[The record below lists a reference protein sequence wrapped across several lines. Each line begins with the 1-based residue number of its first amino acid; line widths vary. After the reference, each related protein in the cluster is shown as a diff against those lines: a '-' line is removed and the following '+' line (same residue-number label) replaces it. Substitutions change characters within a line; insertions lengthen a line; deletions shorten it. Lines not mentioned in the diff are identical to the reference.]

1 MIRTTLNWTVKNLK
15 SMYDGKHT
23 LQMDHV
29 IQRQSGQWDGDR
41 LKKSLLIHSI
51 FANYPVPPV
60 YCLKEAISEKDY
72 SYSILDG
79 KQRLTTIFDYIDGRY
94 PLDTETPSVTI
105 DDTVYE
111 LGGKYFTDL
120 DTECQQELL
129 RFKFT
134 IYGFE
139 DADDDLIE
147 EIFFRLNNSTPLSKP
162 QKAMPLCGVEN
173 AKFIKSILS
182 DRFFSEICQF
192 SALQRRKSDDMCTL
206 LQAMMLLDNRYEG
219 YEFSSISADEIMRY
233 AASIKNNYSEEQKNR
248 LYDIIDYL
256 EKVFPEKDKLLKKI
270 NIPIVMLAADTA
282 MGDSY
287 DSVKNLY
294 RVGPMYFRQWF
305 SYFFTECYEEYKQY
319 CSSGSIKK
327 EKTLKRIEIMEAS
340 LVGYFELEEA
350 DKAEQ
355 EPSLPKEDA
364 PADESA
370 LTEECVSAGE
380 SVLANENVSVD
391 ESVLADEDASA
402 DESAPTKEDSSPKEP
417 TLPDASE
424 PSIDA
429 GLAESNPT
437 ANETE
442 NAVIE
447 ENADSSKDTG
457 YASVA
462 EDAASYT
469 ASDQTAYSKTSEV
482 EEPPEEFT
490 QDTE

>member
-1 MIRTTLNWTVKNLK
+1 MIKTTLNWTVKNLK

-51 FANYPVPPV
+51 LANYPVPPV
-60 YCLKEAISEKDY
+60 YCLKEAISDKDY

-79 KQRLTTIFDYIDGRY
+79 KQRLTTIFDFIDGRY
-94 PLDTETPSVTI
+94 PLDTETPAVTI

-120 DTECQQELL
+120 DIECQQELL

-219 YEFSSISADEIMRY
+219 YEFTSISADEIMRY

-282 MGDSY
+282 MGECY
-287 DSVKNLY
+287 DSLKNLY

-305 SYFFTECYEEYKQY
+305 SYFFAECYEEYKQY

-340 LVGYFELEEA
+340 LTDYFELEEA
-350 DKAEQ
+350 DKADETEQ
-355 EPSLPKEDA
+355 DTPLSGEDA
-364 PADESA
+364 SPAEESA
-370 LTEECVSAGE
+370 LT
-380 SVLANENVSVD
+380 D
-391 ESVLADEDASA
+391 
-402 DESAPTKEDSSPKEP
+402 DSTPL
-417 TLPDASE
+417 T
-424 PSIDA
+424 DA
-429 GLAESNPT
+429 GLTEIDPPAD
-437 ANETE
+437 ETE
-442 NAVIE
+442 SAAIE
-447 ENADSSKDTG
+447 ENAG

-462 EDAASYT
+462 EETASYT
-469 ASDQTAYSKTSEV
+469 APEQTGVSETEAA
-482 EEPPEEFT
+482 EEPPDGPI
-490 QDTE
+490 QDTQ

>member
-1 MIRTTLNWTVKNLK
+1 MIKTTLNWTVKNLK

-29 IQRQSGQWDGDR
+29 IQRQGLQWMDDR
-41 LKKSLLIHSI
+41 LKRSLLIHSI
-51 FANYPVPPV
+51 LANYPVPPV
-60 YCLKEAISEKDY
+60 YCLKESISEKDY

-79 KQRLTTIFDYIDGRY
+79 KQRLTTTFDFIDGRY

-120 DTECQQELL
+120 DVECQQELL

-173 AKFIKSILS
+173 AKFIKSVLS

-206 LQAMMLLDNRYEG
+206 LQAMMLLDNKYEG

-256 EKVFPEKDKLLKKI
+256 EKVFPEKDKMLKKI

-282 MGDSY
+282 MGDGY
-287 DSVKNLY
+287 DSLKNLY

-305 SYFFTECYEEYKQY
+305 SYFFSECYEEYKLY

-340 LVGYFELEEA
+340 LVKYFELEETGE
-350 DKAEQ
+350 AEQ
-355 EPSLPKEDA
+355 DTALSKEDA
-364 PADESA
+364 PADES
-370 LTEECVSAGE
+370 
-380 SVLANENVSVD
+380 
-391 ESVLADEDASA
+391 VLADEDSPV
-402 DESAPTKEDSSPKEP
+402 DESALTKEDASLGEAAP
-417 TLPDASE
+417 TDDSTPLT
-424 PSIDA
+424 DA
-429 GLAESNPT
+429 GLTESDPP
-437 ANETE
+437 ADETE
-442 NAVIE
+442 SAAIGDNVGCASASE
-447 ENADSSKDTG
+447 DT
-457 YASVA
+457 
-462 EDAASYT
+462 ASYT
-469 ASDQTAYSKTSEV
+469 ASEQTEFSEKAEV
-482 EEPPEEFT
+482 EEPPEESI

>member
-1 MIRTTLNWTVKNLK
+1 MIKTTLNWTVKNLK

-51 FANYPVPPV
+51 LANYPVPPV

-79 KQRLTTIFDYIDGRY
+79 KQRLTTIFDFIDGRY
-94 PLDTETPSVTI
+94 PLDTETPAVTI
-105 DDTVYE
+105 EDAVYE

-120 DTECQQELL
+120 DIECQQELL

-139 DADDDLIE
+139 DADDNLIE

-206 LQAMMLLDNRYEG
+206 LQGMMLLDNRYEG

-256 EKVFPEKDKLLKKI
+256 EKVFPEKDKMLKKI

-282 MGDSY
+282 MGDGY
-287 DSVKNLY
+287 DSLKNVY

-305 SYFFTECYEEYKQY
+305 SYFFDECYEDYKQY

-340 LVGYFELEEA
+340 LVSYFELEGTDKTEETEQDTPLSENDTSPAEEA
-350 DKAEQ
+350 ALTDNST
-355 EPSLPKEDA
+355 PLTDA
-364 PADESA
+364 DLTESDPPMGETESA
-370 LTEECVSAGE
+370 A
-380 SVLANENVSVD
+380 
-391 ESVLADEDASA
+391 
-402 DESAPTKEDSSPKEP
+402 
-417 TLPDASE
+417 
-424 PSIDA
+424 
-429 GLAESNPT
+429 
-437 ANETE
+437 
-442 NAVIE
+442 IE
-447 ENADSSKDTG
+447 ENTD
-457 YASVA
+457 YASASEYTVSY
-462 EDAASYT
+462 AASE
-469 ASDQTAYSKTSEV
+469 QTEVSEAD
-482 EEPPEEFT
+482 EAEKPPEGST
-490 QDTE
+490 QDTQ

>member
-1 MIRTTLNWTVKNLK
+1 MIKTTLNWTVKNLK

-51 FANYPVPPV
+51 LANYPVPPV

-79 KQRLTTIFDYIDGRY
+79 KQRLTTIFDFIDGRY

-120 DTECQQELL
+120 DVECQQELL

-206 LQAMMLLDNRYEG
+206 LQAMMLLDNKYEG

-256 EKVFPEKDKLLKKI
+256 EKVFPEKDKMLKKI

-282 MGDSY
+282 MGDGY
-287 DSVKNLY
+287 DSLKNLY

-305 SYFFTECYEEYKQY
+305 SYFFSECYEEYKLY

-340 LVGYFELEEA
+340 LVKYFELEETGE
-350 DKAEQ
+350 AEQ
-355 EPSLPKEDA
+355 DTALSKEDA
-364 PADESA
+364 PADES
-370 LTEECVSAGE
+370 
-380 SVLANENVSVD
+380 
-391 ESVLADEDASA
+391 VLADEDSPV
-402 DESAPTKEDSSPKEP
+402 DESALTKEDASLGEAAP
-417 TLPDASE
+417 TDDSTPLT
-424 PSIDA
+424 DA
-429 GLAESNPT
+429 GLTESDPP
-437 ANETE
+437 ADETE
-442 NAVIE
+442 SAAIGDNVGCASASE
-447 ENADSSKDTG
+447 DT
-457 YASVA
+457 
-462 EDAASYT
+462 ASYT
-469 ASDQTAYSKTSEV
+469 ASEQTEFSEKAEV
-482 EEPPEEFT
+482 EEPPEESI

>member
-1 MIRTTLNWTVKNLK
+1 MIKTTLNWTVKNLK
-15 SMYDGKHT
+15 NMYDGKHT
-23 LQMDHV
+23 LQMDHP
-29 IQRQSGQWDGDR
+29 IQRQNLQWLDDR
-41 LKKSLLIHSI
+41 LKRSLLIHSI
-51 FANYPVPPV
+51 LANYPVPPV

-79 KQRLTTIFDYIDGRY
+79 KQRLTTTFDFIDGRY

-120 DTECQQELL
+120 DVECQQELL

-206 LQAMMLLDNRYEG
+206 LQAMMLLDNKYEG

-256 EKVFPEKDKLLKKI
+256 EKVFPEKDKMLKKI

-282 MGDSY
+282 MGDGY
-287 DSVKNLY
+287 DSLKNLY

-305 SYFFTECYEEYKQY
+305 SYFFSECYEEYKLY

-340 LVGYFELEEA
+340 LVKYFELEETGE
-350 DKAEQ
+350 AEQ
-355 EPSLPKEDA
+355 DTALSKEDA
-364 PADESA
+364 PADES
-370 LTEECVSAGE
+370 
-380 SVLANENVSVD
+380 
-391 ESVLADEDASA
+391 VLADEDSPV
-402 DESAPTKEDSSPKEP
+402 DESALTKEDASLGEAAP
-417 TLPDASE
+417 TDDSTPLT
-424 PSIDA
+424 DA
-429 GLAESNPT
+429 GLTESDPP
-437 ANETE
+437 ADETE
-442 NAVIE
+442 SAAIGDNVGCASASE
-447 ENADSSKDTG
+447 DT
-457 YASVA
+457 
-462 EDAASYT
+462 ASYT
-469 ASDQTAYSKTSEV
+469 ASEQTEFSEKAEV
-482 EEPPEEFT
+482 EEPPEESI

>member
-1 MIRTTLNWTVKNLK
+1 MIKTTLNWTVKNLK

-51 FANYPVPPV
+51 LANYPVPPV

-256 EKVFPEKDKLLKKI
+256 EKVFPEKDKMLKKI

-282 MGDSY
+282 MGDGY
-287 DSVKNLY
+287 NPVRNVY

-305 SYFFTECYEEYKQY
+305 SYFFAECYEEYKQY

-327 EKTLKRIEIMEAS
+327 EKTLKRIEIMESS
-340 LVGYFELEEA
+340 LVGYFELTES

-355 EPSLPKEDA
+355 AKQDTPLSEDDTSPAEEP
-364 PADESA
+364 A
-370 LTEECVSAGE
+370 LTDDSTP
-380 SVLANENVSVD
+380 LTD
-391 ESVLADEDASA
+391 AD
-402 DESAPTKEDSSPKEP
+402 
-417 TLPDASE
+417 
-424 PSIDA
+424 
-429 GLAESNPT
+429 LAESDPPADKTESVAIGDN
-437 ANETE
+437 AN
-442 NAVIE
+442 
-447 ENADSSKDTG
+447 

-462 EDAASYT
+462 EDTASYSAPEQTGVSGTET
-469 ASDQTAYSKTSEV
+469 A
-482 EEPPEEFT
+482 EEPPDEPL
-490 QDTE
+490 QDTQ

>member
-1 MIRTTLNWTVKNLK
+1 MIKTTLSWTVKNLK

-29 IQRQSGQWDGDR
+29 IQRQSGQWDGDK

-51 FANYPVPPV
+51 LANYPVPPV

-79 KQRLTTIFDYIDGRY
+79 KQRLTTTFDFIDGRY

-120 DTECQQELL
+120 DVECQQELL

-219 YEFSSISADEIMRY
+219 YEFTSISADEIMRY
-233 AASIKNNYSEEQKNR
+233 AASIKNNYTEEQKNR

-256 EKVFPEKDKLLKKI
+256 EKVFPEKDKMLKKI

-282 MGDSY
+282 MGDGY
-287 DSVKNLY
+287 DPVKNVY

-305 SYFFTECYEEYKQY
+305 SYFFAECYEEYKQY

-327 EKTLKRIEIMEAS
+327 EKTLKRIEIMESS
-340 LVGYFELEEA
+340 LVGYFELEET

-355 EPSLPKEDA
+355 DTALSEEDS
-364 PADESA
+364 PADEAILTEEESSVDESA
-370 LTEECVSAGE
+370 LTEE
-380 SVLANENVSVD
+380 
-391 ESVLADEDASA
+391 
-402 DESAPTKEDSSPKEP
+402 DSSPEEP
-417 TLPDASE
+417 APSNDSE
-424 PSIDA
+424 PSADA
-429 GLAESNPT
+429 DLAGSNPPADEAESV
-437 ANETE
+437 A
-442 NAVIE
+442 IE
-447 ENADSSKDTG
+447 ENADTSKNTG
-457 YASVA
+457 YASSS
-462 EDAASYT
+462 EDTTSYIT
-469 ASDQTAYSKTSEV
+469 SDQTEYSEMSEV
-482 EEPPEEFT
+482 EEPPEELT
-490 QDTE
+490 QVTE

>member
-1 MIRTTLNWTVKNLK
+1 MIKTTLNWTVKNLK
-15 SMYDGKHT
+15 SMYDGKNT

-51 FANYPVPPV
+51 LANYPVPPI

-79 KQRLTTIFDYIDGRY
+79 KQRLTTIFDFIDGRY

-120 DTECQQELL
+120 DIECQQELL

-219 YEFSSISADEIMRY
+219 YEFASISADEIMRY
-233 AASIKNNYSEEQKNR
+233 ASHIKKNYSEEQKAR

-256 EKVFPEKDKLLKKI
+256 EKVFPEKDKMLKKI

-287 DSVKNLY
+287 DSLKNLY

-305 SYFFTECYEEYKQY
+305 SYFFDECYEDYKQY

-340 LVGYFELEEA
+340 LVDYFELNEAKQDGQDAPLSEENFPPAEPDRA
-350 DKAEQ
+350 DDVTPLADDVTAEDDLPIENKAEISGLQ
-355 EPSLPKEDA
+355 EQSDL
-364 PADESA
+364 
-370 LTEECVSAGE
+370 
-380 SVLANENVSVD
+380 
-391 ESVLADEDASA
+391 
-402 DESAPTKEDSSPKEP
+402 
-417 TLPDASE
+417 
-424 PSIDA
+424 
-429 GLAESNPT
+429 
-437 ANETE
+437 
-442 NAVIE
+442 
-447 ENADSSKDTG
+447 
-457 YASVA
+457 YSVA
-462 EDAASYT
+462 EGSDPYAAPEQAVPSG
-469 ASDQTAYSKTSEV
+469 ADV
-482 EEPPEEFT
+482 EEKPPEEVKH
-490 QDTE
+490 DTE

>member
-1 MIRTTLNWTVKNLK
+1 MIKTTLNWTVKNLK

-51 FANYPVPPV
+51 LANYPVPPV

-79 KQRLTTIFDYIDGRY
+79 KQRLTTIFDFIDGRY

-105 DDTVYE
+105 EDAVYE

-120 DTECQQELL
+120 DIECQQELL

-206 LQAMMLLDNRYEG
+206 LQGMMLLDNRYEG
-219 YEFSSISADEIMRY
+219 YEFTSISADEIMRY

-256 EKVFPEKDKLLKKI
+256 EKVFPEKDKMLKKI

-282 MGDSY
+282 MGDGY
-287 DSVKNLY
+287 DSLKNVY

-305 SYFFTECYEEYKQY
+305 SYFFDECYEDYKQY

-340 LVGYFELEEA
+340 LVSYFELEGT
-350 DKAEQ
+350 DKTEETEQ
-355 EPSLPKEDA
+355 DTSLSREDA
-364 PADESA
+364 SPAEESA
-370 LTEECVSAGE
+370 LT
-380 SVLANENVSVD
+380 D
-391 ESVLADEDASA
+391 
-402 DESAPTKEDSSPKEP
+402 DSTPL
-417 TLPDASE
+417 T
-424 PSIDA
+424 DA
-429 GLAESNPT
+429 GLTEIDPPAD
-437 ANETE
+437 ETE
-442 NAVIE
+442 SAAIE
-447 ENADSSKDTG
+447 ENAG

-462 EDAASYT
+462 EETASYT
-469 ASDQTAYSKTSEV
+469 APEQTGVSETEAA
-482 EEPPEEFT
+482 EEPPDGPI
-490 QDTE
+490 QDTQ

>member
-1 MIRTTLNWTVKNLK
+1 MIKTTVNWTVKNLK
-15 SMYDGKHT
+15 SMNDDKHT
-23 LQMDHV
+23 LDFSHP

-51 FANYPVPPV
+51 LTGYIPVPPV
-60 YCLKEAISEKDY
+60 YCLKEAIDEKNY

-79 KQRLTTIFDYIDGRY
+79 KQRLITIFDFIDGRY
-94 PLDTETPSVTI
+94 PLDEETPSVVV

-120 DTECQQELL
+120 DIECQQELL

-173 AKFIKSILS
+173 AEFIKSILS
-182 DRFFSEICQF
+182 DKFFSEICQF

-219 YEFSSISADEIMRY
+219 YDFASISADEIMRY
-233 AASIKNNYSEEQKNR
+233 ASHIKKNYSETQKNR

-256 EKVFPEKDKLLKKI
+256 EKVFPEKDKMLKKI

-282 MGDSY
+282 MGDDY
-287 DSVKNLY
+287 DPVRNIY
-294 RVGPMYFRQWF
+294 QVGPMYFRHWF
-305 SYFFTECYEEYKQY
+305 ICFFEECYEEYKQY

-340 LVGYFELEEA
+340 LIEYFELE
-350 DKAEQ
+350 DTDTAEQ
-355 EPSLPKEDA
+355 DASLSETGSSSEEHAHSDDGTPLTDTGLTGSDP
-364 PADESA
+364 PADE
-370 LTEECVSAGE
+370 T
-380 SVLANENVSVD
+380 
-391 ESVLADEDASA
+391 
-402 DESAPTKEDSSPKEP
+402 DS
-417 TLPDASE
+417 
-424 PSIDA
+424 
-429 GLAESNPT
+429 
-437 ANETE
+437 
-442 NAVIE
+442 AVIK
-447 ENADSSKDTG
+447 ENAD

-462 EDAASYT
+462 EDTTSYT
-469 ASDQTAYSKTSEV
+469 AHGQTEFSEQAEV
-482 EEPPEEFT
+482 KEPPEDST

>member
-1 MIRTTLNWTVKNLK
+1 MIKTTLNWTVKNLK

-60 YCLKEAISEKDY
+60 YCLKEAISDKDY

-79 KQRLTTIFDYIDGRY
+79 KQRLTTIFDFIDGRY
-94 PLDTETPSVTI
+94 PLDTETPSVII

-206 LQAMMLLDNRYEG
+206 LQGMMLLDNRYEG
-219 YEFSSISADEIMRY
+219 YEFTSISADEIMRY

-256 EKVFPEKDKLLKKI
+256 EKVFPEKDKMLKKI

-282 MGDSY
+282 MGDGY
-287 DSVKNLY
+287 DSLKNVY

-305 SYFFTECYEEYKQY
+305 SYFFAECYEEYKQY

-327 EKTLKRIEIMEAS
+327 EKTLKRIEIMETS
-340 LVGYFELEEA
+340 LTGYFELEEA

-355 EPSLPKEDA
+355 AASLSTEDSPIDEP
-364 PADESA
+364 A
-370 LTEECVSAGE
+370 LTEE
-380 SVLANENVSVD
+380 
-391 ESVLADEDASA
+391 
-402 DESAPTKEDSSPKEP
+402 DSSPEETAP
-417 TLPDASE
+417 TDDSTPLTDA
-424 PSIDA
+424 D
-429 GLAESNPT
+429 LTESDPP
-437 ANETE
+437 ADETE
-442 NAVIE
+442 RAAMEDNAGDVSITE
-447 ENADSSKDTG
+447 G
-457 YASVA
+457 
-462 EDAASYT
+462 AAFYT
-469 ASDQTAYSKTSEV
+469 APEQTGVSGTETSEK
-482 EEPPEEFT
+482 PPEEPI
-490 QDTE
+490 QDTQ

>member
-1 MIRTTLNWTVKNLK
+1 MIKTTLNWTVKNLK

-51 FANYPVPPV
+51 LANYPVPPV

-173 AKFIKSILS
+173 AKFIKSILC

-256 EKVFPEKDKLLKKI
+256 EKVFPEKDKMLKKI
-270 NIPIVMLAADTA
+270 NIPIAMLAADTA

-287 DSVKNLY
+287 DPVKNLY

-305 SYFFTECYEEYKQY
+305 SYFFAECYEEYKQY

-340 LVGYFELEEA
+340 LVGYFELAEA
-350 DKAEQ
+350 DKTEQ
-355 EPSLPKEDA
+355 DTALPKEDA
-364 PADESA
+364 PADES
-370 LTEECVSAGE
+370 
-380 SVLANENVSVD
+380 VLAEEGV
-391 ESVLADEDASA
+391 SA
-402 DESAPTKEDSSPKEP
+402 DESALTEEDSSPEEP
-417 TLPDASE
+417 APSDDSE
-424 PSIDA
+424 PSMDA
-429 GLAESNPT
+429 GLAENDPP
-437 ANETE
+437 ADEADNAAIAE
-442 NAVIE
+442 NS
-447 ENADSSKDTG
+447 DSSKDAG
-457 YASVA
+457 YASA
-462 EDAASYT
+462 SEDTASYT
-469 ASDQTAYSKTSEV
+469 ASDQTKYSETSKV
-482 EEPPEEFT
+482 DEPPEEPT

>member
-1 MIRTTLNWTVKNLK
+1 MIFERRIHYDQNNTELDRKNLK

-23 LQMDHV
+23 LQMDHP
-29 IQRQSGQWDGDR
+29 IQRQGLQWMDDR
-41 LKKSLLIHSI
+41 LKRSLLIHSI
-51 FANYPVPPV
+51 LANYPVPPV

-79 KQRLTTIFDYIDGRY
+79 KQRLTTIFDFIDGRY

-120 DTECQQELL
+120 DVECQQELL

-206 LQAMMLLDNRYEG
+206 LQGMMLLDNRYGG
-219 YEFSSISADEIMRY
+219 YEFTSISADEIMRY
-233 AASIKNNYSEEQKNR
+233 AASIKNNYSEKQKNR

-256 EKVFPEKDKLLKKI
+256 EKVFPEKDKMLKKI

-282 MGDSY
+282 MGEGY
-287 DSVKNLY
+287 DPIKNVY

-305 SYFFTECYEEYKQY
+305 SYFFAECYEEYKQY

-340 LVGYFELEEA
+340 LTDYFELEET
-350 DKAEQ
+350 DKAEKTEQ
-355 EPSLPKEDA
+355 DTSLSEDDTS
-364 PADESA
+364 PAEESA
-370 LTEECVSAGE
+370 LT
-380 SVLANENVSVD
+380 D
-391 ESVLADEDASA
+391 
-402 DESAPTKEDSSPKEP
+402 DSTPL
-417 TLPDASE
+417 T
-424 PSIDA
+424 DA
-429 GLAESNPT
+429 GLSENAPP
-437 ANETE
+437 ADETE
-442 NAVIE
+442 NAAIGG
-447 ENADSSKDTG
+447 NADYTSTS
-457 YASVA
+457 
-462 EDAASYT
+462 EDT
-469 ASDQTAYSKTSEV
+469 ASEQAEVSETD
-482 EEPPEEFT
+482 EAEKPPEGST
-490 QDTE
+490 QDTQ

>member
-1 MIRTTLNWTVKNLK
+1 MIKTTLNWTVKNLK

-51 FANYPVPPV
+51 LANYPVPPV
-60 YCLKEAISEKDY
+60 YCLKEPISEKDY

-79 KQRLTTIFDYIDGRY
+79 KQRLTTIFDFIDGRY

-105 DDTVYE
+105 EDAVYE

-120 DTECQQELL
+120 DIECQQELL

-206 LQAMMLLDNRYEG
+206 LQGMMLLDNRYEG
-219 YEFSSISADEIMRY
+219 YEFTSISADEIMRY

-256 EKVFPEKDKLLKKI
+256 EKVFPEKDKMLKKI

-282 MGDSY
+282 MGDGY
-287 DSVKNLY
+287 DSLKNVY

-305 SYFFTECYEEYKQY
+305 SYFFAECYEEYKQY

-340 LVGYFELEEA
+340 LVSYFELEGT
-350 DKAEQ
+350 DKTEETEQ
-355 EPSLPKEDA
+355 DTSLSREDA
-364 PADESA
+364 SPAEESA
-370 LTEECVSAGE
+370 LT
-380 SVLANENVSVD
+380 D
-391 ESVLADEDASA
+391 
-402 DESAPTKEDSSPKEP
+402 DSTPL
-417 TLPDASE
+417 T
-424 PSIDA
+424 DA
-429 GLAESNPT
+429 GLTEIDPPAD
-437 ANETE
+437 ETE
-442 NAVIE
+442 SAAIE
-447 ENADSSKDTG
+447 ENAG

-462 EDAASYT
+462 EETASYT
-469 ASDQTAYSKTSEV
+469 APEQTGVSETEAA
-482 EEPPEEFT
+482 EEPPDGPI
-490 QDTE
+490 QDTQ

>member
-1 MIRTTLNWTVKNLK
+1 MIKTTLNWTVKNLK

-51 FANYPVPPV
+51 LANYPVPPV
-60 YCLKEAISEKDY
+60 YCLKEAISDKDY

-79 KQRLTTIFDYIDGRY
+79 KQRLTTTFDFIDGRY
-94 PLDTETPSVTI
+94 PLDTETPAVII

-120 DTECQQELL
+120 DIECQQELL

-206 LQAMMLLDNRYEG
+206 LQGMMLLDNRYEG
-219 YEFSSISADEIMRY
+219 YEFTSISADEIMRY

-282 MGDSY
+282 MGDGY
-287 DSVKNLY
+287 DSLKNLY

-305 SYFFTECYEEYKQY
+305 SYFFAECYEDYKQY

-327 EKTLKRIEIMEAS
+327 EKTLKRIEIMETS
-340 LVGYFELEEA
+340 LSDYFELEET

-355 EPSLPKEDA
+355 AASLSTEDSPIDEPALTEKDSSPEETAPTDDSTPLTDA
-364 PADESA
+364 DLTESDPPADE
-370 LTEECVSAGE
+370 TERAAMEDNAGDVS
-380 SVLANENVSVD
+380 
-391 ESVLADEDASA
+391 
-402 DESAPTKEDSSPKEP
+402 
-417 TLPDASE
+417 
-424 PSIDA
+424 I
-429 GLAESNPT
+429 
-437 ANETE
+437 TE
-442 NAVIE
+442 
-447 ENADSSKDTG
+447 G
-457 YASVA
+457 
-462 EDAASYT
+462 AASYT
-469 ASDQTAYSKTSEV
+469 APEQTGVSGTETSEK
-482 EEPPEEFT
+482 PPEEPI
-490 QDTE
+490 QDTQ

>member
-1 MIRTTLNWTVKNLK
+1 MIKTTLNWTVKNLK

-51 FANYPVPPV
+51 FANYPVPPI

-120 DTECQQELL
+120 DIECQQELL

-256 EKVFPEKDKLLKKI
+256 EKVFPEKDKMLKKI

-282 MGDSY
+282 MGDGY
-287 DSVKNLY
+287 DPVKNLY

-305 SYFFTECYEEYKQY
+305 SYFFAECYEEYKQY

-355 EPSLPKEDA
+355 EPSLSKEDA

-370 LTEECVSAGE
+370 LTEEAVSA
-380 SVLANENVSVD
+380 D
-391 ESVLADEDASA
+391 ESVLADEDSSP
-402 DESAPTKEDSSPKEP
+402 DESAPTEEDSSPEEP
-417 TLPDASE
+417 APSDDSE
-424 PSIDA
+424 PSMDA
-429 GLAESNPT
+429 GLAESDPA

-442 NAVIE
+442 NAVVE
-447 ENADSSKDTG
+447 ENADSNKNSG

-462 EDAASYT
+462 EDTASYT
-469 ASDQTAYSKTSEV
+469 ASDQTKYSEMSEV
-482 EEPPEEFT
+482 EEPPEELT